1 MGWFFSSDS
10 NQKKLDWEDLNDH
23 SQLVQL
29 FEEEIPVLI
38 FKHSTRCSIS
48 SMALSRFESEW
59 EAKTNCKLIFLDLLA
74 HRDLSNEIETITGIQ
89 HQSPQVIVVLKG
101 KHIYNASHNSISVQ
115 KIEQLIVNS

>member
-101 KHIYNASHNSISVQ
+101 KPIYNASHNSISVQ